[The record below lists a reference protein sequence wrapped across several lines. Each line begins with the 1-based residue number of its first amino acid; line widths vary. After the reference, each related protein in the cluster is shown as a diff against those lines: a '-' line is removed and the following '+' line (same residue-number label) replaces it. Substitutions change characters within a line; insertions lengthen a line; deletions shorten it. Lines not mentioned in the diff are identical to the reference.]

1 MIICFECSRETK
13 QQLDELVSKGGFS
26 DLSEAIAIAVANQAL
41 LSKSGAGSPLV
52 LGSTANDRPLDAM
65 SEGDPTSRQPL
76 IPSPRLSSIF
86 RIKANQRT
94 EPIAPFPQP
103 PHGFSKQDQV
113 SQAHWIFGQHNKL
126 LPVKASCR
134 AIASLLGEA
143 PAGVEAGDAARLVAN
158 EAGELGVYLHAIDK
172 KFNRQRDDALS
183 TAFPGRHDP
192 DKGRIRYANQFV
204 VGTTKQGQLTGLLVD
219 LGLINKLS
227 RESLKVALTD
237 AGWKFALMPNP
248 VLDGQDE
255 NPATKLS
262 SEECVFLE
270 GHIAS
275 NVAVERS
282 AYLQILRAIHSGYDN
297 PEKLRAA
304 FNDVEKE
311 TAKNKLYFSTQRA
324 GAISRMADLG
334 LLRRD
339 RNGTR
344 VSYVITDDGAEFLN
358 K

>member
-1 MIICFECSRETK
+1 M
-13 QQLDELVSKGGFS
+13 
-26 DLSEAIAIAVANQAL
+26 
-41 LSKSGAGSPLV
+41 
-52 LGSTANDRPLDAM
+52 
-65 SEGDPTSRQPL
+65 
-76 IPSPRLSSIF
+76 
-86 RIKANQRT
+86 
-94 EPIAPFPQP
+94 
-103 PHGFSKQDQV
+103 QDQV
-113 SQAHWIFGQHNKL
+113 SQANWIFGQHNKL

-134 AIASLLGEA
+134 AIGNLLSEA
-143 PAGVEAGDAARLVAN
+143 PPGVEAGEAARLVAN

-183 TAFPGRHDP
+183 TAFPGGPDP

-204 VGTTKQGQLTGLLVD
+204 VGTAKQGQLTGLLVD

-227 RESLKVALTD
+227 RESLKVALTE

-248 VLDGQDE
+248 VLDGQEE

-262 SEECVFLE
+262 PEECVFLA

-275 NVAVERS
+275 NVAIERS
-282 AYLQILRAIHSGYDN
+282 AYLQILGAIHSGYDN

-339 RNGTR
+339 RKGTR
-344 VSYVITDDGAEFLN
+344 VRYVITDDGAEFLN